1 MNMIRHNH
9 KLRYLRIWIMLCD
22 FLDTLLGVF
31 PYVRQH
37 HFPILDFAEKMFT
50 VFRADG
56 NEIGT
61 AIVIV
66 PIGAGGFYSV
76 FVLESVV

>member
-1 MNMIRHNH
+1 MNMIRHDH
-9 KLRYLRIWIMLCD
+9 KLRYLCIGIMLCY

-31 PYVRQH
+31 PDVRQH
-37 HFPILDFAEKMFT
+37 HFPIHDFAEKMLS

-56 NEIGT
+56 DEIGT
-61 AIVIV
+61 AIIIM
-66 PIGAGGFYSV
+66 PIGTGRFYSV

>member
-9 KLRYLRIWIMLCD
+9 KLRYLCIGIMLCN

-31 PYVRQH
+31 PNVRQH
-37 HFPILDFAEKMFT
+37 HFPFHDFTEKMVT

-56 NEIGT
+56 DEIGST
-61 AIVIV
+61 IVIM
-66 PIGAGGFYSV
+66 PIGAGRFYSV